1 MARFE
6 EKEFS
11 FSDINNG
18 ERYQNGDIV
27 DADAINKPIEAS
39 YYAQEKA
46 KAAEVKADEA
56 LNKVNDS
63 AHGNVTLSAYPIGII
78 VSFAIDVNPAQ
89 LFGGSWEKIEGKF
102 LLGSSSLYPL
112 GSEGGSATHTLTV
125 EEMPSHYH
133 DGIKNPNNYHIVGSV
148 GSGVS
153 GRTTSSLD
161 YVENYGS
168 MITENAGGG
177 KPHSIMPPY
186 KVVNM
191 WHRYA

>member
-1 MARFE
+1 MAQFQ

-11 FSDINNG
+11 LSDIHDG
-18 ERYQNGDIV
+18 QRYENGDIP
-27 DADAINKPIEAS
+27 DAEAINKPIEAS

-63 AHGNVTLSAYPIGII
+63 AHGEVTLSAYPIGII

-89 LFGGSWEKIEGKF
+89 LFGGGWEKIEGKF

-125 EEMPSHYH
+125 AEMPSHYH
-133 DGIKNPNNYHIVGSV
+133 NGIKSPGEYHIVGSA

-153 GRTTSSLD
+153 GRTTSSLN
-161 YVENYGS
+161 YVENFGS
-168 MITENAGGG
+168 LITENAGGG
-177 KPHSIMPPY
+177 QPHSIMPPY

>member
-1 MARFE
+1 MAQFE
-6 EKEFS
+6 AKPFNLNE
-11 FSDINNG
+11 INGG
-18 ERYQNGDIV
+18 ERYQDGDVV
-27 DADAINKPIEAS
+27 DAEAINKPIEAS

-46 KAAEVKADEA
+46 KVAEVKADEA

-63 AHGNVTLSAYPIGII
+63 VHGNVTLSAYPIGII

-112 GSEGGSATHTLTV
+112 GGEGGSATHTLTV

-133 DGIKNPNNYHIVGSV
+133 DGIKNPSNYYLVGSA
-148 GSGVS
+148 GSGVN
-153 GRTTSSLD
+153 GRTTSNLD
-161 YVENYGS
+161 FVENFGS
-168 MITENAGGG
+168 LRTDNAGGG
-177 KPHSIMPPY
+177 QPHNNMPPY